1 MFQALTGVFINT
13 AAIIIGS
20 LLGLVF
26 KKGIPE
32 KYAKAITVAIG
43 LCVVFIGIS
52 GVLRAEFVDGA
63 LTSADPLIL
72 ILSMI
77 SGIVIGT
84 LLKIQD
90 RLDILGKKLEGK
102 FSKHSEGNFSKAF
115 VNSTL
120 LFCIGAMAITGSIE
134 SALENNHSTLIAK
147 SALDGINSIIFA
159 ANMGI
164 GVLFSAVAVFLYQ
177 GIIAVAA
184 YFLGTSV
191 SSPVMNLHLIATGSL
206 VILALGLNLLGIT
219 KIKVADL
226 LPAIFVA
233 PVLSLALTL
242 F

>member
-1 MFQALTGVFINT
+1 MLGALTGVFINT
-13 AAIIIGS
+13 GAIIVGS

-43 LCVVFIGIS
+43 LSVVFIGIS
-52 GVLRAEFVDGA
+52 GALRTEIIDGA
-63 LTSADPLIL
+63 NVGTDPLIL

-77 SGIVIGT
+77 LGVVTGT

-90 RLDILGKKLEGK
+90 RLDSFGRKLENK
-102 FSKHSEGNFSKAF
+102 FSKESQGNFSKAF

-134 SALENNHSTLIAK
+134 WALENNHSTLIAK
-147 SALDGINSIIFA
+147 SVLDGINSVIFA

-164 GVLFSAVAVFLYQ
+164 GVLFSAGTVFLYQ
-177 GIIAVAA
+177 GAIAVIA
-184 YFLGTSV
+184 YFLGASFLT
-191 SSPVMNLHLIATGSL
+191 PVMNLHLIATGSL
-206 VILALGLNLLGIT
+206 VIFALGLNLLGIT

-226 LPAIFVA
+226 LPAIFFA
-233 PVLSLALTL
+233 PLLSLLLNL

>member
-1 MFQALTGVFINT
+1 MLGALTGVFINT
-13 AAIIIGS
+13 GAIIIGS
-20 LLGLVF
+20 LLGLAF

-43 LCVVFIGIS
+43 LCVMFIGIS
-52 GVLRAEFVDGA
+52 GALKTEIVDG
-63 LTSADPLIL
+63 TVTGADPLIL

-77 SGIVIGT
+77 SGIVVGT

-90 RLDILGKKLEGK
+90 RLDNLGKKLESK
-102 FSKHSEGNFSKAF
+102 FSKESQGNFSKAF

-120 LFCIGAMAITGSIE
+120 LFCIGAMAITGSVE

-147 SALDGINSIIFA
+147 SVLDGINSIIFA

-164 GVLFSAVAVFLYQ
+164 GVLFSAAAVFLYQ

-184 YFLGTSV
+184 YFLGASFL
-191 SSPVMNLHLIATGSL
+191 SPVMNLHLIATGSL
-206 VILALGLNLLGIT
+206 VILALGLNLIGIT

-226 LPAIFVA
+226 LPAIFIA
-233 PVLSLALTL
+233 PVLSLLLTL

>member
-1 MFQALTGVFINT
+1 MLQALIGVFINT
-13 AAIIIGS
+13 GAVIVGS

-52 GVLRAEFVDGA
+52 GALRTEIIDGA
-63 LTSADPLIL
+63 NVGADPLIL

-77 SGIVIGT
+77 LGIVTGT

-90 RLDILGKKLEGK
+90 RLDSFGRKLENK
-102 FSKHSEGNFSKAF
+102 FSKESQGNFSKAF

-147 SALDGINSIIFA
+147 SVLDGINSVIFA

-164 GVLFSAVAVFLYQ
+164 GVLFSAGTVFLYQ
-177 GIIAVAA
+177 GAITVIA
-184 YFLGTSV
+184 YFLGASFLT
-191 SSPVMNLHLIATGSL
+191 PVMNLHLIATGSL

-226 LPAIFVA
+226 LPAIFFA
-233 PVLSLALTL
+233 PLLSLLLNL